1 MVNRWVEFV
10 KNYAKEQN
18 ISYTCA
24 MCEIKTKGLYKP
36 LKKEAIKEEPKIFTI
51 KTKKTNPK
59 KEEEEKPKE
68 DKQLKYNDVLQKLL
82 QYLNSKSISSHTLK
96 EVNEYIN
103 DFTNQINFSYE
114 PIKSKLGI
122 EKLKNIIIEELNLPE
137 NKSKFEALQ
146 KRQAEGDLYY
156 NYQTL
161 NKQNEEEDKIL
172 IKDPLLN
179 NLYNAFFQEAVS
191 MTREQKYNEIM
202 EKIKNE
208 CSKFTYPKT
217 NFDCEEINEEIT
229 DYFEKSLK
237 NFIKFNFRKIIERM
251 KNSNKK
257 EEITEKEIE
266 NPDIIS
272 NELQRLLFV
281 SGTEK
286 IKNALI
292 KLKFKGRLQTN
303 PIMRNMQI
311 LQNFNTIEKMIELI
325 KELKKMK

>member
-1 MVNRWVEFV
+1 MANRWIEFV
-10 KNYAKEQN
+10 KNYARDKN

-24 MCEIKTKGLYKP
+24 MCEIKTKNLYKP

-122 EKLKNIIIEELNLPE
+122 EKLKNRIIEELNLPE
-137 NKSKFEALQ
+137 NKSKFEVLQ

-161 NKQNEEEDKIL
+161 NKQKEEEDKIL
-172 IKDPLLN
+172 NKDPLLN

-217 NFDCEEINEEIT
+217 NFDCEYISEEIT
-229 DYFEKSLK
+229 EYFKTSLK
-237 NFIKFNFRKIIERM
+237 IFIKVNYPKIKERM
-251 KNSNKK
+251 KNSEQPKTITIKK
-257 EEITEKEIE
+257 RT
-266 NPDIIS
+266 
-272 NELQRLLFV
+272 L
-281 SGTEK
+281 K
-286 IKNALI
+286 I
-292 KLKFKGRLQTN
+292 
-303 PIMRNMQI
+303 
-311 LQNFNTIEKMIELI
+311 
-325 KELKKMK
+325 